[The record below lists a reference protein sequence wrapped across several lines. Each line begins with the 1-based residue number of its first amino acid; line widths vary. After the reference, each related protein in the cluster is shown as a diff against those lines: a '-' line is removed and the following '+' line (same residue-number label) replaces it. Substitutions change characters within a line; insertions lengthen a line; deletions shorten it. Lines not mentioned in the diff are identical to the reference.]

1 MVIRKTKDVSM
12 VDGPILLKMLRFALP
27 IMLTGILQLL
37 FNAADI
43 AVVGRFAENGVV
55 AVGAVG
61 ACGALINLIV
71 NSSMGLSLGVGVA
84 VAHDMGSGAHDRMN
98 KVVHTA
104 VLAASVLGI
113 VVACVGFFFA
123 RPLLVLMDT
132 PDNVLAEAVPYMKA
146 YFLGIP
152 ASLMYNYLA
161 SALRS
166 SGDTKRPLLFLA
178 VAGGAN
184 VVLNLIMVIG
194 VGLGAVGVGIATA
207 ISQYVAL
214 TLILFYMSRPSSP
227 CRIRF
232 SELGIDWGALA
243 RIFRLGIPACLQS
256 MLFSFSN
263 VLIQST
269 VNSYGDIV
277 ISGHATAANI
287 DGFVYTAMNSV
298 AQGVI
303 VFAGQNM
310 GAGKYK
316 RLDKVLGCGL
326 LLVGVIGAILSCVAI
341 GFGPVL
347 LNFYMPG
354 ETLVI
359 EAGMRRLWGV
369 CAPYLLCGIMDVCS
383 YTLKGMGKQLIPTLI
398 VLIGTCLM
406 RVIWIYTICRIFPGS
421 PEALNNIY
429 YLYASYPVTWI
440 IAAGGSFIYYRYLR
454 KRLLSGNLEI
464 RV

>member
-12 VDGPILLKMLRFALP
+12 VEGPILFKLLRFALP

-43 AVVGRFAENGVV
+43 AVVGRFAENGKV

-84 VAHDMGSGAHDRMN
+84 VAHDMGSGSHDRMS

-104 VLAASVLGI
+104 VVAASVLGI

-123 RPLLVLMDT
+123 RPLLILMDT

-152 ASLMYNYLA
+152 ASMMYNYLA

-178 VAGGAN
+178 IAGLAN
-184 VVLNLIMVIG
+184 VVFNLVMVLG
-194 VGLGAVGVGIATA
+194 FGLGAMGVGIATA

-214 TLILFYMSRPSSP
+214 TLILIYMSRPKSP

-232 SELGIDWGALA
+232 SALGVDRSSLV

-269 VNSYGDIV
+269 VNSYGDTV
-277 ISGHATAANI
+277 ISGHAAGSNI

-316 RLDKVLGCGL
+316 RLDRVLGCGL
-326 LLVGVIGAILSCVAI
+326 LLVGVIGAALSCIAI
-341 GFGPVL
+341 ALGPVL
-347 LNFYMPG
+347 LDFYVPG
-354 ETLVI
+354 EPEVI

-369 CAPYLLCGIMDVCS
+369 CAPYLLCGIMDACS

-406 RVIWIYTICRIFPGS
+406 RVVWVYTVCRIFPGS

-429 YLYASYPVTWI
+429 YLYASYPVTWS
-440 IAAGGSFIYYRYLR
+440 IATVGSLIYYWHLR
-454 KRLLSGNLEI
+454 KRLLAGNLEI
-464 RV
+464 HV

>member
-1 MVIRKTKDVSM
+1 MIRKTKDISM
-12 VDGPILLKMLRFALP
+12 VEGPILLKMLRFSVP

-84 VAHDMGSGAHDRMN
+84 VAHDIGSGSRDRMG

-104 VLAASVLGI
+104 MVAAMVLGI
-113 VVACVGFFFA
+113 AVAGIGFFFA
-123 RPLLVLMDT
+123 RPLLQLMDT
-132 PDNVLAEAVPYMKA
+132 PDNVLSEAVPYMKA

-166 SGDTKRPLLFLA
+166 SGDTKRPLIFLA
-178 VAGGAN
+178 VAGLSN
-184 VVLNLIMVIG
+184 VVFNLIMVL
-194 VGLGAVGVGIATA
+194 GLGMGAIGVGIATA

-214 TLILFYMSRPSSP
+214 ALILIYMTRPSGP

-232 SELGIDWGALA
+232 SELCVDRIALF

-269 VNSYGDIV
+269 VNSYGDTV
-277 ISGHATAANI
+277 ISGHAAAANI

-316 RLDKVLGCGL
+316 RLDKVLGCGML
-326 LLVGVIGAILSCVAI
+326 LASCIGAVLSAVAVSM
-341 GFGPVL
+341 GPIL
-347 LNFYMPG
+347 LNFYVPG
-354 ETLVI
+354 EPLVV
-359 EAGMRRLWGV
+359 EAGMRRLFGI
-369 CAPYLLCGIMDVCS
+369 CAPYLVCGVMDTCS
-383 YTLKGMGKQLIPTLI
+383 YMLKGMGKQLIPTMI

-406 RVIWIYTICRIFPGS
+406 RVVWVFTVCRIFPGS
-421 PEALNNIY
+421 PENVNNIY
-429 YLYASYPVTWI
+429 YLYASYPITWI
-440 IAAGGSFIYYRYLR
+440 IAIVGSLFYYFYLR
-454 KRLLSGNLEI
+454 KQLLQGTLTI
-464 RV
+464 HV